1 MLVKRLARSL
11 YVYYRIDAASV
22 AEAAAAVQA
31 FQARLGESHPALQA
45 ALLRRPGD
53 QDGQVT
59 LMETYAMPGG
69 ITDALQARIDEA
81 AACLAP
87 WLRGA
92 RHTEVFEP
100 LT

>member
-1 MLVKRLARSL
+1 LARSL

-22 AEAAAAVQA
+22 GDAAAAVRG
-31 FQARLGESHPALQA
+31 FQAELREAHPALQA
-45 ALLRRPGD
+45 ALLRRPGE

-59 LMETYAMPGG
+59 LMETYATPGG
-69 ITDALQARIDEA
+69 VSDSLQRRIDEA
-81 AACLAP
+81 ARCLAP

-100 LT
+100 LP

>member
-1 MLVKRLARSL
+1 MARSL
-11 YVYYRIDAASV
+11 YVYYRIDAASL
-22 AEAAAAVQA
+22 AEAVAAVGT
-31 FQARLGESHPALQA
+31 FQARLRESHPALQA
-45 ALLRRPGD
+45 ELLRRPGE

-69 ITDALQARIDEA
+69 ISGALQARIDEA

-87 WLRGA
+87 WLRGT

-100 LT
+100 LA

>member
-1 MLVKRLARSL
+1 MARSL

-22 AEAAAAVQA
+22 NEAASAVRA
-31 FQARLGESHPALQA
+31 FQARLLGFHPELQA
-45 ALLRRPGD
+45 ALLRRPGE

-59 LMETYAMPGG
+59 LMETYAMPHGG
-69 ITDALQARIDEA
+69 ISDARRARIDDA

-87 WLRGA
+87 LLRGA

>member
-1 MLVKRLARSL
+1 MARLL

-22 AEAAAAVQA
+22 GDVAAAVQG
-31 FQARLGESHPALQA
+31 FQAQLREAQPALQA
-45 ALLRRPGD
+45 ALLRRPGV

-69 ITDALQARIDEA
+69 VSDALQARIDEA
-81 AACLAP
+81 ARCLAP

-100 LT
+100 LP

>member
-1 MLVKRLARSL
+1 MARSL
-11 YVYYRIDAASV
+11 YVYYRIDAASLGDV
-22 AEAAAAVQA
+22 AAAVRGLQA
-31 FQARLGESHPALQA
+31 DLREANPALQA

-53 QDGQVT
+53 QDGLVT
-59 LMETYAMPGG
+59 VMETYAMPGG
-69 ITDALQARIDEA
+69 ISVALQADIDDA
-81 AACLAP
+81 AGCLVP

>member
-1 MLVKRLARSL
+1 MARSL
-11 YVYYRIDAASV
+11 YVYYRVDAAGVADAAS
-22 AEAAAAVQA
+22 AVRT
-31 FQARLGESHPALQA
+31 FQSRLGESHPELQA
-45 ALLRRPGD
+45 ALLRRPGE

-69 ITDALQARIDEA
+69 ISGALQARIDEA

-87 WLRGA
+87 WLRGT

-100 LT
+100 LA

>member
-1 MLVKRLARSL
+1 MARSL

-22 AEAAAAVQA
+22 AEVVAAVRS
-31 FQARLGESHPALQA
+31 FQLRLGESHPGLQA
-45 ALLRRPGD
+45 ALLRRPGE
-53 QDGQVT
+53 QDGQLT

-69 ITDALQARIDEA
+69 ISDALQARIDEA
-81 AACLAP
+81 AACLAT
-87 WLRGA
+87 WLRGT

>member
-1 MLVKRLARSL
+1 LARSL

-22 AEAAAAVQA
+22 AAAAEAVRG
-31 FQARLGESHPALQA
+31 FQALLREAHPGLQA
-45 ALLRRPGD
+45 ALLRRPGE

-59 LMETYAMPGG
+59 LMETYAMPAG
-69 ITDALQARIDEA
+69 ISDALQARIDEA

>member
-1 MLVKRLARSL
+1 MPRSL

-22 AEAAAAVQA
+22 AEVAAAVRG
-31 FQARLGESHPALQA
+31 FQARLCEAHPGLQL
-45 ALLRRPGD
+45 ALLRRPGQ

-69 ITDALQARIDEA
+69 IGDALQVRIDEA
-81 AACLAP
+81 ARCLAP

-100 LT
+100 LA